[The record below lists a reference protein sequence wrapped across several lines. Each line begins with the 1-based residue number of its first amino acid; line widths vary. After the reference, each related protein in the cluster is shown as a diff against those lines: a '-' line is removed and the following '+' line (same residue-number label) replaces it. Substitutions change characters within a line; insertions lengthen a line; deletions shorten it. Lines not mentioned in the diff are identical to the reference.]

1 MSSFTDKVVI
11 VTGATSGIGKD
22 AAIALARE
30 GAKVVLSGRRETEGE
45 AVVATITAAGG
56 TAVFFK
62 GDMSKEA
69 DIEALVNLTVQRFG
83 RLDMAFNNAG
93 VESAA
98 GGVTEATE
106 AEYRKV
112 FDLNVW
118 GVLALMKHEIRAI
131 VETKGSGSIVNNSS
145 IVGFRG
151 FGAFPIYT
159 ASKWAVEGLSKSA
172 ALEYAA
178 QGIRVNTVA
187 PGPIVTEMMNRA
199 APTEEARAGFASLV
213 PTKAIGDVSDITRA
227 VIYLLDPKNVYVT
240 GASLN
245 VDGGVLAKLM

>member
-22 AAIALARE
+22 TAIALGRA
-30 GAKVVLSGRRETEGE
+30 GAKVVLSGRRETEGQE
-45 AVVATITAAGG
+45 VVATILAAGG
-56 TAVFFK
+56 SAVFFK
-62 GDMSKEA
+62 GDMSREE
-69 DIEALVNLTVQRFG
+69 DVEALVNLTVQRFG

-93 VESAA
+93 VESV
-98 GGVTEATE
+98 GGTTEVTE

-131 VETKGSGSIVNNSS
+131 IETKGSGSIVNNSS

-151 FGAFPIYT
+151 SSMPIYT
-159 ASKWAVEGLSKSA
+159 GSKWAVEGLSKSA
-172 ALEYAA
+172 AVEYAA

-187 PGPIVTEMMNRA
+187 PGPIGTDMVNRI
-199 APTEEARAGFASLV
+199 APTDEARAGFASMI
-213 PTKAIGDVSDITRA
+213 PTKTFGEVSDVTRA
-227 VIYLLDPKNVYVT
+227 VFYLLDPLNVFVT
-240 GASLN
+240 GTSLT
-245 VDGGVLAKLM
+245 VDGGILAKLM